1 MIERANLPV
10 DALVVDPLQSR
21 SQAWAGDDHD
31 QRLAA
36 SIDDDGLY
44 HDLLVRPLDAVDV
57 GVTTDTPDSTGDGHD
72 EDTSQYA
79 IIAGSRR
86 YHAAMEA
93 GHETL
98 PCKILTADDLD
109 AAWASLNENTE
120 RRELSEQEIASQLNL
135 IYELVRPTDPAA
147 DDDTDDDADTNTT
160 TETDTAADQSLGVDR
175 FETEEAA
182 LTYLAEQYYGRT
194 DDNAVDLIEGH
205 LRTANLPPVL
215 QALFKDPDDRTAQ
228 ERTALDNYGID
239 ARTTLGSGE
248 GKSGTSREVVA
259 LHETL
264 ETQLDG
270 DSVDPT
276 DAVLEAVGSLRFESM
291 SEQELRRSLR
301 DFRQEV
307 TAELDASSVDQQGQ
321 AFRETLQSHT
331 TELRDLHEKVEPQR
345 PFKKIDLLGPET
357 QRHSRW
363 HVQAM
368 QDRQASSH
376 SDLVRELYKERLE
389 TLADEQGWQ

>member
-1 MIERANLPV
+1 MIERAELPI
-10 DALVVDPLQSR
+10 DSLVVDPLQSR

-36 SIDDDGLY
+36 SIDDEGLY

-57 GVTTDTPDSTGDGHD
+57 GVSSTTTDSTD
-72 EDTSQYA
+72 EGRDASDASQYA

-109 AAWASLNENTE
+109 AAWASLTENTE

-135 IYELVRPTDPAA
+135 IYELVRPKDPAGDETTTGETDSNA
-147 DDDTDDDADTNTT
+147 DTDR
-160 TETDTAADQSLGVDR
+160 SLSVDR
-175 FETEEAA
+175 FETEQAA
-182 LTYLAEQYYGRT
+182 LEYLADRYYGRS
-194 DDNAVDLIEGH
+194 DDNAIDLIEGH

-215 QALFKDPDDRTAQ
+215 QALFKDPDDRTVQ

-264 ETQLDG
+264 ETQLEG

-276 DAVLEAVGSLRFESM
+276 DAVLETVGSLRFESM

-307 TAELDASSVDQQGQ
+307 TAELDASNVDQQNQ

-331 TELRDLHEKVEPQR
+331 TELRDLHEEVEPQR

-368 QDRQASSH
+368 ADRQTSSH

-389 TLADEQGWQ
+389 TLADERGWQ